1 MARRKTVEPEINLVD
16 AFTEFSRFK
25 NIDRATLMGV
35 LEEVFRTMIRKEY
48 GSDENFEIIVNVD
61 KGDIQ
66 GFREREVVEDLEL
79 EDESRQIPLS
89 EALELDPDYEVSDV
103 VAEEINFFSFG
114 RKIVQT
120 AKQTLTQ
127 KIRDLEKA
135 AIIEQYEDMVGA
147 VIVGEV
153 YQVWRNE
160 ILVSH
165 DGAELVLPKTEQIPK
180 DRFRKGDTLRAV
192 VLEVQMKNNNP
203 RIIISRA
210 APLFLEKLFEQEVPE
225 IYDGLINIRGIV
237 REPGERAK
245 VSVESYDD
253 RIDPVGA
260 CVGMKGSRIHG
271 IVRELRNE
279 NIDVINYTANELLYI
294 QRALSPAKIS
304 SIKLKEAERL
314 AHVYLKP
321 DQISLAIGKNG
332 LNIKLA
338 SKLTSFQIDVFREID
353 PDEEDIDLDEFN
365 DEIDQWIID
374 ELKRIGCDTARSALD
389 LSFEELVRRTDL
401 EEEIIQRVISVLK
414 DEFDNADAEEESNEE
429 QAADADAEVSEAEA
443 DAEASEAKADAEA
456 SEAEA
461 DAEAS
466 EAAAD
471 AETEAA
477 VIPPV
482 AETEE
487 QTEADES
494 DTTSREA

>member
-1 MARRKTVEPEINLVD
+1 MARKKTVEPQINLVE

-66 GFREREVVEDLEL
+66 GFREREVVEDFEL
-79 EDESRQIPLS
+79 EDEGQQIPLS
-89 EALELDPDYEVSDV
+89 EALNIDSDYEVGDEL
-103 VAEEINFFSFG
+103 AEEINFFSFG

-135 AIIEQYEDMVGA
+135 AIIEQYEDMVGT

-160 ILVSH
+160 ILVLH
-165 DGAELVLPKTEQIPK
+165 EGAELTLPRQEQIPK

-192 VLEVQMKNNNP
+192 VLEVAMKNNNP

-210 APLFLEKLFEQEVPE
+210 SPLFLEKLFEQEVPE
-225 IYDGLINIRGIV
+225 IFDGLINIRGIV

-245 VSVESYDD
+245 VAVESYDD

-279 NIDVINYTANELLYI
+279 NIDVISYTTNEVLYI
-294 QRALSPAKIS
+294 QRALSPAKIA
-304 SIKLKEAERL
+304 SIKADEIDQA
-314 AHVYLKP
+314 AQVYLKP

-338 SKLTSFQIDVFREID
+338 SKLTGFQIDVFRELD
-353 PDEEDIDLDEFN
+353 PDEEDVDLDEFN
-365 DEIDQWIID
+365 DEIEQWIIN
-374 ELKRIGCDTARSALD
+374 EFKRIGCDTARSVLD
-389 LSFEELVRRTDL
+389 LSVTELVRRTDL
-401 EEEIIQRVISVLK
+401 EEEMVDHVLK
-414 DEFDNADAEEESNEE
+414 VLQEEFDD
-429 QAADADAEVSEAEA
+429 
-443 DAEASEAKADAEA
+443 
-456 SEAEA
+456 
-461 DAEAS
+461 
-466 EAAAD
+466 
-471 AETEAA
+471 
-477 VIPPV
+477 
-482 AETEE
+482 
-487 QTEADES
+487 
-494 DTTSREA
+494 

>member
-1 MARRKTVEPEINLVD
+1 MARRKAVEPQVNLVE

-35 LEEVFRTMIRKEY
+35 LEDVFRTMIRKEY

-66 GFREREVVEDLEL
+66 GFRERLVVEDFEL

-89 EALELDPDYEVSDV
+89 EALLIDPDYEVDDEL
-103 VAEEINFFSFG
+103 AEEINFFSFG

-135 AIIEQYEDMVGA
+135 SIVEQYEELVGTI
-147 VIVGEV
+147 IVGEV

-160 ILVSH
+160 ILVLH
-165 DGAELVLPKTEQIPK
+165 EGAELTLPRQQQIPK

-192 VLEVQMKNNNP
+192 VLEVSMKNNNP

-225 IYDGLINIRGIV
+225 IFDGLINIRGIV

-245 VSVESYDD
+245 VAVESYDD

-279 NIDVINYTANELLYI
+279 NIDVISYTTNEVLYI
-294 QRALSPAKIS
+294 QRALSPAKIA
-304 SIKLKEAERL
+304 SIKLNEEEQA
-314 AHVYLKP
+314 AQVYLKP

-338 SKLTSFQIDVFREID
+338 SKLTNFQIDVYREID
-353 PDEEDIDLDEFN
+353 PDEEDVDLDEFN

-374 ELKRIGCDTARSALD
+374 ELKRIGCDTARSVLD
-389 LSFEELVRRTDL
+389 LSSSELVRRTDL
-401 EEEIIQRVISVLK
+401 EEEIIDQVLSVLK
-414 DEFDNADAEEESNEE
+414 EEFDE
-429 QAADADAEVSEAEA
+429 
-443 DAEASEAKADAEA
+443 
-456 SEAEA
+456 
-461 DAEAS
+461 
-466 EAAAD
+466 
-471 AETEAA
+471 
-477 VIPPV
+477 
-482 AETEE
+482 
-487 QTEADES
+487 
-494 DTTSREA
+494 

>member
-1 MARRKTVEPEINLVD
+1 MARKKVVDTKVDLVE

-66 GFREREVVEDLEL
+66 GFREREVVEDTEL
-79 EDESRQIPLS
+79 EDETRQIPLS
-89 EALELDPDYEVSDV
+89 EALNIDADYEVGDDL
-103 VAEEINFFSFG
+103 AEEINFSDFG

-127 KIRDLEKA
+127 KVRDLEKA
-135 AIIEQYEDMVGA
+135 SVIEQYEQMVGQI
-147 VIVGEV
+147 VVGEV

-160 ILVSH
+160 ILVLH
-165 DGAELVLPKTEQIPK
+165 EGTELTLPRTEQIPK

-192 VLEVQMKNNNP
+192 VVDVTMKNNNP

-210 APLFLEKLFEQEVPE
+210 SPLFLEKLFEQEVPE
-225 IYDGLINIRGIV
+225 IFDGLITIRGIV

-245 VSVESYDD
+245 VAVESYDD

-279 NIDVINYTANELLYI
+279 NIDVINYTSNDVLYI

-304 SIKLKEAERL
+304 SIRL
-314 AHVYLKP
+314 DESTGMAQVYLKP

-338 SKLTSFQIDVFREID
+338 GKLTSYQIDVYRELD
-353 PDEEDIDLDEFN
+353 PDEEDVDIDEFR
-365 DEIDQWIID
+365 DEIDEWIID
-374 ELKRIGCDTARSALD
+374 ILKRIGCDTAKSVINLSLD
-389 LSFEELVRRTDL
+389 ELERRTDL
-401 EEEIIQRVISVLK
+401 DRVTVEHIVKVLRA
-414 DEFDNADAEEESNEE
+414 EFDEDQEETVSESEEQDDDASNEDEE
-429 QAADADAEVSEAEA
+429 QAVALSEDKKQVEEELSEAT
-443 DAEASEAKADAEA
+443 DIRD
-456 SEAEA
+456 
-461 DAEAS
+461 
-466 EAAAD
+466 
-471 AETEAA
+471 
-477 VIPPV
+477 
-482 AETEE
+482 EE
-487 QTEADES
+487 Q
-494 DTTSREA
+494 

>member
-1 MARRKTVEPEINLVD
+1 MAARKVVDQKINLVD

-66 GFREREVVEDLEL
+66 GFRERIVVEDFEL
-79 EDESRQIPLS
+79 EDETQQIPLS
-89 EALELDPDYEVSDV
+89 EALRIDPDYEVGDDL
-103 VAEEINFFSFG
+103 AEEINFFSFG
-114 RKIVQT
+114 RKIIQT

-135 AIIEQYEDMVGA
+135 TVVEQYEELQGTI
-147 VIVGEV
+147 IVGEV

-160 ILVSH
+160 ILILH
-165 DGAELVLPKTEQIPK
+165 EGNELTLPRTEQIPK

-192 VLEVQMKNNNP
+192 ILEVTMKNNNP
-203 RIIISRA
+203 RIIISRSS
-210 APLFLEKLFEQEVPE
+210 PLFLEKLFEQEVPE
-225 IYDGLINIRGIV
+225 IFDGLINIRGII

-245 VSVESYDD
+245 VAVESYDD

-279 NIDVINYTANELLYI
+279 NIDVISYTSNDVLYI
-294 QRALSPAKIS
+294 QRSLSPAKIS
-304 SIKLKEAERL
+304 SIKLDEVTRTAQ
-314 AHVYLKP
+314 VFLKP

-338 SKLTSFQIDVFREID
+338 GKLTGYQIDVYREID

-365 DEIDQWIID
+365 DEIEQWVIE
-374 ELKRIGCDTARSALD
+374 ELKRIGCDTAMSVLD
-389 LSFEELVRRTDL
+389 LSREELARRSDL
-401 EEEIIQRVISVLK
+401 DEETIVHVLK
-414 DEFDNADAEEESNEE
+414 VLRAEFDEE
-429 QAADADAEVSEAEA
+429 
-443 DAEASEAKADAEA
+443 
-456 SEAEA
+456 
-461 DAEAS
+461 
-466 EAAAD
+466 
-471 AETEAA
+471 
-477 VIPPV
+477 
-482 AETEE
+482 
-487 QTEADES
+487 DE
-494 DTTSREA
+494 DEDE